1 MNKLLKEVILFEIIE
16 YVNDLLPINLN
27 KQPFK

>member
-16 YVNDLLPINLN
+16 YVNDLLPINMN
-27 KQPFK
+27 KQAFK